1 MIGIYCIK
9 NKINGKCYIGSTNNL
24 AYRKSMHFHKLKF
37 NRHVNSHLQNSY
49 NKYGVDSFEFS
60 IIEIITK
67 DKFNKEYLLIREQHY
82 IDSLHPEYNILQI
95 AGSNLGYNHSDETK
109 LQISSTMSGV
119 KKSEEHAKHIRES
132 QKGKILTDDHKK
144 KLSDAAKKRKKPSHT
159 TRISIDGIE
168 YDSLKEA
175 SEKLEIKYHTIQK
188 RLKNDKFPTYIY
200 II

>member
-67 DKFNKEYLLIREQHY
+67 DKFNKDYLLIREQHY
-82 IDSLHPEYNILQI
+82 IDSVHPEYNILQI
-95 AGSNLGYNHSDETK
+95 AGSNLGYNHSDWQFASNTRNIAAYISHISQK
-109 LQISSTMSGV
+109 LRNQIS
-119 KKSEEHAKHIRES
+119 
-132 QKGKILTDDHKK
+132 
-144 KLSDAAKKRKKPSHT
+144 
-159 TRISIDGIE
+159 ISPEVYIPYQVNRDGID
-168 YDSLKEA
+168 YYTTKVTLDKVYVRVANKDYPLKT
-175 SEKLEIKYHTIQK
+175 YHHWK
-188 RLKNDKFPTYIY
+188 
-200 II
+200 

>member
-24 AYRKSMHFHKLKF
+24 AY
-37 NRHVNSHLQNSY
+37 

-67 DKFNKEYLLIREQHY
+67 DKFNKDYLLIREQHY
-82 IDSLHPEYNILQI
+82 IDSVHPEYNILQI

-175 SEKLEIKYHTIQK
+175 SEKLEIKYYTIQK